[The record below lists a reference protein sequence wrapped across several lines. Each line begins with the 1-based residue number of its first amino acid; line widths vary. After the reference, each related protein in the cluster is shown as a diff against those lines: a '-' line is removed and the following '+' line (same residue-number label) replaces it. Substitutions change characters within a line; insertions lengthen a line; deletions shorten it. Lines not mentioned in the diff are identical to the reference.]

1 MSAGPL
7 FSAFPSRPRLCLVSS
22 FALLQVLVCRLS
34 VFDETAFLPFRRWVL
49 LFRTATAFHCSTHRH
64 PLAPPPLDFGLG
76 TIVLRTKGF
85 DGKTTLFKGFSGGD
99 SLQRKEEIRYAGP
112 TVSNYSWE
120 VQY

>member
-1 MSAGPL
+1 MKL
-7 FSAFPSRPRLCLVSS
+7 HFCLSDVGCFS
-22 FALLQVLVCRLS
+22 FALPQH
-34 VFDETAFLPFRRWVL
+34 FTALP
-49 LFRTATAFHCSTHRH
+49 TDTPS
-64 PLAPPPLDFGLG
+64 PPPPLDFGLG

>member
-1 MSAGPL
+1 MSAGPS

-64 PLAPPPLDFGLG
+64 PPAPCPPPPLLDFGLG
-76 TIVLRTKGF
+76 TIMLRIKGF
-85 DGKTTLFKGFSGGD
+85 DGKMTLFKGFSGGD
-99 SLQRKEEIRYAGP
+99 SLQCKEEIRCRPYCLK
-112 TVSNYSWE
+112 
-120 VQY
+120 